1 MQQLVT
7 GEAVALDLPVAGL
20 PSRFVA
26 KAIDTVLQV
35 AVFLL
40 VSFPLGIVVAS
51 SSGALAAALRI
62 VLIVA
67 VVFGYPIVMET
78 ITRGRTVGKMV
89 MGLRVVRDDA
99 GPIGFRQA
107 FTRGAFAIVDFLTS
121 WIVSVLTML
130 LTERSKRVGDL
141 LAGTVVVLER
151 APKNAPPPAQMP
163 PPLASWAT
171 GLDLSRLDEGLAGS
185 VRQFVGR
192 ASQMTP
198 AAREQLG
205 GQLVGAVDAV
215 VTPAAPPGTPGWAYL
230 AAVLAERRRRDTP
243 TSYADRP
250 TGQGLGPVHG
260 AQPGPTAAPYIPRP
274 TPVEPYAR
282 RDRTVPTP
290 PVPETVGDGGHTGG
304 FTLPS

>member
-26 KAIDTVLQV
+26 KAIDSLVQV
-35 AVFLL
+35 AIFLAL
-40 VSFPLGIVVAS
+40 AFPIGIVAGSSSDAAVAALGIV
-51 SSGALAAALRI
+51 
-62 VLIVA
+62 LIIA
-67 VVFGYPIVMET
+67 VVFGYPIAMET
-78 ITRGRTVGKMV
+78 LTRGRTLGKMV

-121 WIVSVLTML
+121 FLVSVLTML

-151 APKNAPPPAQMP
+151 APKNAPPPVQMP
-163 PPLASWAT
+163 PPLASWAA

-198 AAREQLG
+198 SAREQLG
-205 GQLVGAVDAV
+205 AQLVGAVAAV
-215 VTPAAPPGTPGWAYL
+215 VTPPAPPGTPGWAYL

-243 TSYADRP
+243 ALAGFPDQAHVAT
-250 TGQGLGPVHG
+250 PV
-260 AQPGPTAAPYIPRP
+260 AYVPRP
-274 TPVEPYAR
+274 APVEPYAR
-282 RDRTVPTP
+282 QTPRPPTP
-290 PVPETVGDGGHTGG
+290 PVPEPVGDGRHTGG

>member
-7 GEAVALDLPVAGL
+7 GEAVALDLPIAGL

-26 KAIDTVLQV
+26 KMIDSVLQV
-35 AVFLL
+35 AIFLIL
-40 VSFPLGIVVAS
+40 AFPIGIVAGS
-51 SSGALAAALRI
+51 SSDAAVAALRI

-67 VVFGYPIVMET
+67 VVFGYPIAMET
-78 ITRGRTVGKMV
+78 LTRGRTLGKMV

-121 WIVSVLTML
+121 FVVSVLTML

-151 APKNAPPPAQMP
+151 APKNAPPPVQMP
-163 PPLASWAT
+163 PPLASWAA

-198 AAREQLG
+198 TAREQLG
-205 GQLVGAVDAV
+205 AQLVGAVAAV
-215 VTPAAPPGTPGWAYL
+215 VMPPAPPGTPGWAYL

-243 TSYADRP
+243 APAYGTEPAGY
-250 TGQGLGPVHG
+250 G
-260 AQPGPTAAPYIPRP
+260 AAPVPYVPRP
-274 TPVEPYAR
+274 APVEPYAR
-282 RDRTVPTP
+282 QALTGSSSPPTP
-290 PVPETVGDGGHTGG
+290 PGPEPVGDGGHTGG